1 MGGHRQTSDYHC
13 KSSYK
18 KMYMWSGA
26 EFFLYIFLNS
36 LHDKPDD
43 TTPFLKTL
51 ALLLTVYFLLLD
63 HIVPNF

>member
-1 MGGHRQTSDYHC
+1 MDTDRHLTITVKAHIKRCICGQVLNS
-13 KSSYK
+13 
-18 KMYMWSGA
+18 
-26 EFFLYIFLNS
+26 FYIFLNS